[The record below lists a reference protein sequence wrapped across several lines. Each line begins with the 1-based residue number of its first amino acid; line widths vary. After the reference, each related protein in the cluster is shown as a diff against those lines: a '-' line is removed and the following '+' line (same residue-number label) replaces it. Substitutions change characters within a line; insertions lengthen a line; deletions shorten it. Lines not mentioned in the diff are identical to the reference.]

1 MDKFDLEQ
9 AILMAW
15 HTSDD
20 LRLVIEYITEQNLST
35 DQILNMLIGLAGLH
49 DLRCEKTVNV
59 FERLINERKI

>member
-15 HTSDD
+15 HTSED
-20 LRLVIEYITEQNLST
+20 LQLVIEYITEQDLST

-49 DLRCEKTVNV
+49 DLRCEKTFNI
-59 FERLINERKI
+59 FERLIHEGKI